1 MISVSEALD
10 ACFALVSPLNT
21 EKVALRDAAG
31 RILAAPHAATRNQ
44 PPFAASAMD
53 GYAVKSVELQPQAQF
68 LVVGESAAGARYSGK
83 LRPGQCVR
91 IFTGAPLP
99 EGCDHV
105 VIQEDTT
112 RQGNVITLNIEIES
126 KDNIRPAGNDFTD
139 GFTLD
144 GPRILTPGNIALLA
158 AMNHANITVTRKPIV
173 ALLATGDELVQP
185 GETPGDD
192 QIIASNSYG
201 LKALIEA
208 HGGEARLLPIARDNE
223 TSLRQGFE
231 LCEGA
236 DLIVTL
242 GGASVGD
249 HDLVRPV
256 ATSMG
261 MEPAF
266 YKVAMRPGKPLMAGK
281 IANTPMIGLPGNPVS
296 SMACAHIFIIPVLR
310 RMLGFDAAPMARK
323 TAILTGDLYA
333 NGPREHYMRGR
344 IEDGALTIFSRQDSA
359 LLSVY
364 ADANALAVIP
374 PSSPAL
380 PAGTEVEYIDI

>member
-10 ACFALVSPLNT
+10 ACFALISPLET
-21 EKVALRDAAG
+21 EVVDLKDAAG
-31 RILAAPHAATRNQ
+31 RTLAAPHQATRNQ

-53 GYAVKSVELQPQAQF
+53 GYALKSVELQPQAQF
-68 LVVGESAAGARYSGK
+68 MVVGESAAGARYSGK
-83 LRPGQCVR
+83 VRAGQCVR

-112 RQGNVITLNIEIES
+112 RQGNVITLNTEIES
-126 KDNIRPAGNDFTD
+126 KGNIRPAGNDFD
-139 GFTLD
+139 AGFRMD
-144 GPRILTPGNIALLA
+144 GPRILSPGDIALLA
-158 AMNHANITVTRKPIV
+158 AMNQPNITVTRKPVIAV
-173 ALLATGDELVQP
+173 LATGDELVQP
-185 GETPGDD
+185 GETPNED
-192 QIIASNSYG
+192 QIIASNGCG

-208 HGGEARLLPIARDNE
+208 NGGEARLLPIARDNE

-231 LCEGA
+231 LCAGA
-236 DLIVTL
+236 HLIVTL

-261 MEPAF
+261 MEPSF

-281 IANTPMIGLPGNPVS
+281 IGDIPMIGLPGNPVS
-296 SMACAHIFIIPVLR
+296 SMVCAQVFILPILR
-310 RMLGFDAAPMARK
+310 HMLGFVATPMERK
-323 TAILTGDLYA
+323 TAPLAEDLRS
-333 NGPREHYMRGR
+333 NGPREHYMRATLR
-344 IEDGALTIFSRQDSA
+344 DGKLTVHARQDSS

-364 ADANALAVIP
+364 ANANALVVVAP
-374 PSSPAL
+374 L
-380 PAGTEVEYIDI
+380 KQEQTAGTIVEYIDI